1 MTTPDTNAAIDY
13 HSKIAVEF
21 HGSYQR
27 AANCLERGRVWKMLI
42 DRYGRNAAL
51 AYDLGCGSGVLTCE
65 LAKRGIQTIGI
76 DGSES
81 MLQLAARTAAEQQIS
96 NISFVRHQQPL
107 ANPQMF
113 SPADLVLSSCVIEY
127 LPSVENALQDI
138 ETSCSG

>member
-1 MTTPDTNAAIDY
+1 MTTPDTNAAIEY

-21 HGSYQR
+21 HQSYQR
-27 AANCLERGRVWKMLI
+27 AANRLERIRVWKMLI

-51 AYDLGCGSGVLTCE
+51 AYDLGCGSGILTCE
-65 LAKRGIQTIGI
+65 LAKRGIRAIGI

-81 MLQLAARTAAEQQIS
+81 MLQFAARTAAEQQIS
-96 NISFVRHQQPL
+96 NINFVRHQQPL

-113 SPADLVLSSCVIEY
+113 SPADLVLSSSVIEY